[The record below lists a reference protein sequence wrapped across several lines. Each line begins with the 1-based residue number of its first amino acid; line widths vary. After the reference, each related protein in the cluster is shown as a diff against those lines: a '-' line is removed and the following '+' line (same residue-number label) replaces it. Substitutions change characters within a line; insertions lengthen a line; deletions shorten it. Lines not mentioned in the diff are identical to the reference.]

1 MNTKSNKASKLRQ
14 THVAALI
21 GRIFVHCTAT
31 DVDQV
36 VARVMG
42 VHPEADATSESFE
55 CQMRGV
61 GCIDSK
67 AIVSSEFAEASVGSV
82 RRLLEAA
89 LSADGITEWKPGTAA
104 IRLAA
109 HEEPPEFDIQFEDM
123 GFTSSDLTDRELS
136 DVEAQSF
143 TEAAIKENTLPEG
156 VVAVVRGYI
165 TEDDNQ
171 DGDERKVF
179 ACVTL
184 RIRAENDHAAETF
197 RPPKAL
203 LAAMADM
210 MARNPDGGIDLA
222 LEGNWEVSVGSAE
235 LVGDSPIIVTAESPY
250 NGELCIRAAKEHGEN
265 SDPDHEVGDLQDYL
279 RDMWKLLTPEQRD
292 AYFNLDSV
300 IDRLELGLSSEEFDS
315 LYNEVG
321 ETQSLVKSS

>member
-1 MNTKSNKASKLRQ
+1 MNTKSHKARNLPQ
-14 THVAALI
+14 TKVGALL
-21 GRIFVHCTAT
+21 GRIFVHCSSN
-31 DVDQV
+31 DVDNM

-42 VHPEADATSESFE
+42 VHPEADATSEPFE
-55 CQMRGV
+55 YQMRGV

-67 AIVSSEFAEASVGSV
+67 AIVNSKFAGVSVGSV

-89 LSADGITEWKPGTAA
+89 LSADGIAEWRPGTAA
-104 IRLAA
+104 IRLP
-109 HEEPPEFDIQFEDM
+109 ELEIPPIFDVQFEDV
-123 GFTSSDLTDRELS
+123 GFTSSDLADREMS
-136 DVEAQSF
+136 DLEAQRF
-143 TEAAIKENTLPEG
+143 TESVISAETLPDP
-156 VVAVVRGYI
+156 VVAIVRGYI

-171 DGDERKVF
+171 DSDEKKVF

-184 RIRAENDHAAETF
+184 RVRAANDEAAEDY
-197 RPPKAL
+197 RPPRAL
-203 LAAMADM
+203 LAAVAEM
-210 MARNPDGGIDLA
+210 MAREADGSIDLA

-235 LVGDSPIIVTAESPY
+235 LVSGSPIVATESRY

-315 LYNEVG
+315 LYNEVA
-321 ETQSLVKSS
+321 ESKPPVHSS